1 MGPHLAGVGVPADGG
16 IHEIL
21 HVLEHARLH
30 LRVRRLQQLLP
41 QRVDVRALDLHRN
54 NTMPRQPR
62 AQTKPHVSF
71 VVDMYWRRQ
80 QPAASISVRRLQ

>member
-16 IHEIL
+16 VHEIL

-80 QPAASISVRRLQ
+80 QPAAIISVRRLQ